1 MSVATTFQL
10 SACLIFS
17 LMPWIQLERSKQL
30 FVAQAADVIVYQN
43 RRRNNKQ
50 SSWEPIKTFRG
61 HHGDV
66 SKFVIAGDQLVT
78 CSVDNSVRTWSL
90 QTAECDGL
98 FHGHTGGVHS
108 VDCFDDVIVTGS
120 RDKTVKV
127 MISIYLQV
135 CCKIPSISGQ
145 FFKKNKDISQIP
157 TCISAKSMKA
167 NKFWNNFK
175 VQPQVTQAL
184 W

>member
-1 MSVATTFQL
+1 MCISSLFNERMVAFPYVSCNNLDQL

-43 RRRNNKQ
+43 RRHNNKQ

-66 SKFVIAGDQLVT
+66 SKFVLAGDQLVT

-98 FHGHTGGVHS
+98 FHGHTGVVHS

-120 RDKTVKV
+120 RDRTVKV
-127 MISIYLQV
+127 MISIYLYV

-145 FFKKNKDISQIP
+145 FFKKLKISP
-157 TCISAKSMKA
+157 KYLHA
-167 NKFWNNFK
+167 
-175 VQPQVTQAL
+175 
-184 W
+184 